1 LVQFVGTPLHLLGL
15 DWYNNEGST
24 IGQRMQF
31 LRKVYVSS
39 LLVRMLRF
47 LPTYGIGGIVNFEI
61 RNHFMEKDQKN

>member
-1 LVQFVGTPLHLLGL
+1 M
-15 DWYNNEGST
+15 YNNEGSSFKE
-24 IGQRMQF
+24 RMQF

-61 RNHFMEKDQKN
+61 RNHFNESNKTF